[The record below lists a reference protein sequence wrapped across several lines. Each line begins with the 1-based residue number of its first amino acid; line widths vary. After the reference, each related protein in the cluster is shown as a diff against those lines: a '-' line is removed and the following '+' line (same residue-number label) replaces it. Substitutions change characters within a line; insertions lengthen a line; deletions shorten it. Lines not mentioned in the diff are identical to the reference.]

1 MAKNPKKV
9 AHEVL
14 AALGGRENIKRMA
27 HCATRL
33 RVELK
38 DDQLLDKEAFD
49 SIEGVSGYFYQSGQH
64 QVILGTGFVNKVF
77 AVLVEEGVAESSD
90 ESGTSQR
97 DEEASSNKTKIQQL
111 TKAFADI
118 FIPIIPV
125 LIATGLL
132 MGVRGLLLNGFG
144 MELSD
149 DILVLTQ
156 VLTDTAFT
164 FIPVL
169 VTWSAMRKF
178 GGSPVIGIALGLML
192 VAPQLPNKW
201 DVTFGNAE
209 PLLLP
214 FLGFDIPITG
224 MQSSILPAVFMGWL
238 AARIEKSARKRIPE
252 VLDLILTPF
261 VTLLFSLILGLV
273 LVGPLILGL
282 ENLITSGIMYFFEL
296 PFGLGGFV
304 YGGAIQFLAITGMHH
319 TIVPIT
325 VKMVAETGY
334 DLINPIGTAAIAG
347 QAGAGLA
354 VALKQANKV
363 KRSNMF
369 GSIIPAF
376 LGITEPVMF
385 AINLPKVRP
394 FIFGCLGG
402 AVGGGLASILGIAAA
417 GTGSTMLPGLL
428 LYIGD
433 GFFQYI
439 LVILVALTTSFL
451 VTRFAY
457 REKETTN
464 TEATMKEAKSS

>member
-1 MAKNPKKV
+1 MAKNPTKV
-9 AHEVL
+9 AHSVL
-14 AALGGRENIKRMA
+14 QALGGKENIYRIS

-33 RVELK
+33 RVELN
-38 DDQLLDKEAFD
+38 DDTLIKKEALG

-64 QVILGTGFVNKVF
+64 QIILGTGFVNKVYSE
-77 AVLVEEGVAESSD
+77 LEKDGVSD
-90 ESGTSQR
+90 SR
-97 DEEASSNKTKIQQL
+97 DGSNGSEKTNNSKIQQL
-111 TKAFADI
+111 TKTFADI
-118 FIPIIPV
+118 FIPVIPV

-132 MGVRGLLLNGFG
+132 MGLRGLLVNGFG
-144 MELSD
+144 MELSST
-149 DILVLTQ
+149 ILKLSQ

-169 VTWSAMRKF
+169 ITWSAMKKF

-192 VAPQLPNKW
+192 VAPQLPDKW
-201 DVTFGNAE
+201 AVSFGEAD
-209 PLLLP
+209 PLLLSI
-214 FLGFDIPITG
+214 LGFDIPITG

-238 AARIEKSARKRIPE
+238 AAKTEKIARKYIPE
-252 VLDLILTPF
+252 MLDLILTPF

-273 LVGPLILGL
+273 IVGPLILGI
-282 ENLITSGIMYFFEL
+282 ENLLTSGIMYFFEL
-296 PFGLGGFV
+296 PFGIGGFV
-304 YGGAIQFLAITGMHH
+304 YGGTIQLLAITGMHH

-347 QAGAGLA
+347 QAGAALA
-354 VALKQANKV
+354 VVIKQRDKI
-363 KRSNMF
+363 KRSNML
-369 GSIIPAF
+369 GSVIPAF
-376 LGITEPVMF
+376 FGITEPVMF
-385 AINLPKVRP
+385 AINLPKVKP
-394 FIFGCLGG
+394 FIYGCLGG

-451 VTRFAY
+451 VTFIAY
-457 REKETTN
+457 REK
-464 TEATMKEAKSS
+464 SSVKQPKLNYNIKHG